1 MTWNPLEFA
10 RAVLIVQAIVYLVT
24 GIWSL
29 ASRATFERVTG
40 PKTDYWLV
48 RMVGLLAIVIGIA
61 LIAGSRAAPIGG
73 STWVLGIGS
82 AASFAIIDIRFGIP
96 GRISRV
102 YLLDAIFELVIAL
115 TLLVAWWRLG

>member
-1 MTWNPLEFA
+1 
-10 RAVLIVQAIVYLVT
+10 VYLVT